1 MRNRLKAAAVAAAVL
16 PALAFAATPAGAADA
31 ASVSVLHGVPGLT
44 VDVYVNGDLTLDNFK
59 PGELAGPL
67 ELPAGTYTVEITDK
81 DDKGTVLIGPADI
94 PVEAGGSYTIAAYLD
109 AKGNPT
115 AGAFANDI
123 SPVAAGEARVTVR
136 HVAAAPAVNI
146 EANGDVLVSDLRN
159 GKEAVADVPAATYDV
174 AVVPA
179 SGGDAVAE
187 TSLELPE
194 GANTIVYAWG
204 DLAGGSF
211 AFATQTID
219 GLHSAPGGVPA
230 GEAGL
235 ADDGGFPLALLA
247 LVGVAAAVAVGAGAR
262 LARQSA

>member
-1 MRNRLKAAAVAAAVL
+1 MRNRTKAAVL
-16 PALAFAATPAGAADA
+16 AALAVPALALAATPASAEDTAQ
-31 ASVSVLHGVPGLT
+31 VSVLHGVPGLT

-59 PGELAGPL
+59 PGDLAGPL
-67 ELPAGTYTVEITDK
+67 DLPAGTYTVEITDK
-81 DDKGTVLIGPADI
+81 DDKDTVLIGPADI
-94 PVEAGGSYTIAAYLD
+94 PVEAGGNYTIAAYLD

-123 SPVAAGEARVTVR
+123 STVAAGEARVTVR
-136 HVAAAPAVNI
+136 HLAAAPAVNI
-146 EANGDVLVSDLRN
+146 EANGDVLVPDLRN
-159 GKEAVADVPAATYDV
+159 GKEAVADVPADTYDI

-187 TSLELPE
+187 TPLTLPE

-211 AFATQTID
+211 AFATQTIE
-219 GLHSAPGGVPA
+219 GLHSAPAGVPA

-235 ADDGGFPLALLA
+235 ADEGGLPLALMA
-247 LVGVAAAVAVGAGAR
+247 LVGVAAVAAAGAGAR
-262 LARQSA
+262 LARQAA